1 VIKMRNLSIN
11 LADVGGIPHEGDY
24 VLLYAPRVRSSA
36 DASDGVVTT
45 TPMKVTLSRGKAT
58 VQVEP
63 GPLMVQLRCKGLRDM
78 EPFEVIIPDGAGEAR
93 LVDVMTTQYRYT
105 PRGIAPLEAIA
116 ERAQAAERT
125 ALIHAQ
131 TAERQM
137 DVLVARTKDAIGS
150 AGDLLRKEIKSDVDK
165 AKGIREDALSAAN
178 SRRVAETAAASAAKS
193 EQQSKNYAQV
203 TEEWK
208 RQTIEARA
216 GMDQKVREA
225 AAHEAAAAA
234 SAKSAQQAESN
245 TLVSAQ
251 AAKTSEDAAKKSSDQ
266 ASKSAESAHADA
278 QRIVK
283 SMADGIPQGGITYEH
298 LDTGV
303 ITRISSL
310 ITQDID
316 ALVDGAPEDLNT
328 LKKLADAK
336 APKIHVHELSDITGL
351 QSNLNSLSSSVNQIS
366 DNLRKL
372 TDADYVFFDENR
384 TGIMYVGSWAY
395 VIVLAYTPGVKGK
408 IPEKYA
414 HFIQRDVV
422 FPLFTPG
429 KPSATGLFTL
439 STTGE
444 ISVDFVDPSVTFV
457 QGTGVYYRKT
467 HW

>member
-1 VIKMRNLSIN
+1 MRNLNIN

-36 DASDGVVTT
+36 DASNGVVTT

-78 EPFEVIIPDGAGEAR
+78 EPFEVVIPDGAGEAR

-234 SAKSAQQAESN
+234 SAQSAQQAESN
-245 TLVSAQ
+245 ALVSAQ

-310 ITQDID
+310 INQDID

-336 APKIHVHELSDITGL
+336 APKIHVHELRDITGL
-351 QSNLNSLSSSVNQIS
+351 QSKLDSINSTLSKMIGG
-366 DNLRKL
+366 
-372 TDADYVFFDENR
+372 DYVLFDNNYIMLARIGFFVYA
-384 TGIMYVGSWAY
+384 T
-395 VIVLAYTPGVKGK
+395 VLADKPGVKGK
-408 IPEKYA
+408 VPEKYA
-414 HFIQRDVV
+414 HHHPRDVV

-444 ISVDFVDPSVTFV
+444 ISVDFVDPSVTMV
-457 QGTGVYYRKT
+457 NGAGLYLRKNYLYS
-467 HW
+467 

>member
-1 VIKMRNLSIN
+1 MRNLSIN

-24 VLLYAPRVRSSA
+24 VLLYAPRVRSST

-78 EPFEVIIPDGAGEAR
+78 EPFEVVIPEGAGEAR

-251 AAKTSEDAAKKSSDQ
+251 AAK

-351 QSNLNSLSSSVNQIS
+351 QNTLNSLSSRVNQIS
-366 DNLRKL
+366 DSLSKL
-372 TDADYVFFDENR
+372 AETDYVFFDENR
-384 TGIMYVGSWAY
+384 TGIIYIGNWAY
-395 VIVLAYTPGVKGK
+395 VFVLAYTPGVKGK
-408 IPEKYA
+408 ITEKFA
-414 HFIQRDVV
+414 HFTRRDVV

-444 ISVDFVDPSVTFV
+444 ISVDFVDPSVTVV
-457 QGTGVYYRKT
+457 QGTGVYWRKT

>member
-1 VIKMRNLSIN
+1 
-11 LADVGGIPHEGDY
+11 
-24 VLLYAPRVRSSA
+24 
-36 DASDGVVTT
+36 
-45 TPMKVTLSRGKAT
+45 
-58 VQVEP
+58 
-63 GPLMVQLRCKGLRDM
+63 M
-78 EPFEVIIPDGAGEAR
+78 EPFEVVIPEGAGEAR

-310 ITQDID
+310 ITKDID

-336 APKIHVHELSDITGL
+336 APKIHAHELSDITGL
-351 QSNLNSLSSSVNQIS
+351 QSNLNSLSSTVNQAR
-366 DNLRKL
+366 DELRKMF
-372 TDADYVFFDENR
+372 DADYVFFDENR
-384 TGIMYVGSWAY
+384 TGIIHIGSWAY
-395 VIVLAYTPGVKGK
+395 VIVYATKPGVKGK

-414 HFIQRDVV
+414 HFTQRDVV

-457 QGTGVYYRKT
+457 QGSGMYLRKNFNS
-467 HW
+467 

>member
-1 VIKMRNLSIN
+1 M
-11 LADVGGIPHEGDY
+11 
-24 VLLYAPRVRSSA
+24 
-36 DASDGVVTT
+36 
-45 TPMKVTLSRGKAT
+45 
-58 VQVEP
+58 
-63 GPLMVQLRCKGLRDM
+63 
-78 EPFEVIIPDGAGEAR
+78 
-93 LVDVMTTQYRYT
+93 
-105 PRGIAPLEAIA
+105 
-116 ERAQAAERT
+116 
-125 ALIHAQ
+125 
-131 TAERQM
+131 
-137 DVLVARTKDAIGS
+137 
-150 AGDLLRKEIKSDVDK
+150 
-165 AKGIREDALSAAN
+165 AN
-178 SRRVAETAAASAAKS
+178 SLLSVAETAAASAAKS

-316 ALVDGAPEDLNT
+316 ALVDGAPQDLNT

-366 DNLRKL
+366 DNLREL

-384 TGIMYVGSWAY
+384 TGIMYVGNWAY

-414 HFIQRDVV
+414 HFIRRDVV

>member
-1 VIKMRNLSIN
+1 
-11 LADVGGIPHEGDY
+11 
-24 VLLYAPRVRSSA
+24 
-36 DASDGVVTT
+36 
-45 TPMKVTLSRGKAT
+45 
-58 VQVEP
+58 
-63 GPLMVQLRCKGLRDM
+63 
-78 EPFEVIIPDGAGEAR
+78 
-93 LVDVMTTQYRYT
+93 
-105 PRGIAPLEAIA
+105 
-116 ERAQAAERT
+116 
-125 ALIHAQ
+125 
-131 TAERQM
+131 M

-150 AGDLLRKEIKSDVDK
+150 AGDLLRKEIKGDVDK

-225 AAHEAAAAA
+225 AEHEAAAAA
-234 SAKSAQQAESN
+234 SAKSAKQAESN
-245 TLVSAQ
+245 ALVSAQ

-351 QSNLNSLSSSVNQIS
+351 INTLGMIDSNKRLMWDKLS
-366 DNLRKL
+366 KL
-372 TDADYVFFDENR
+372 IDVDYVVFDNNYILLLR
-384 TGIMYVGSWAY
+384 IGYFVYATVQANK
-395 VIVLAYTPGVKGK
+395 PGVKGK
-408 IPEKYA
+408 VPEKYE
-414 HFIQRDVV
+414 HYFSRDVV

-444 ISVDFVDPSVTFV
+444 ISVDFVDPSVTV
-457 QGTGVYYRKT
+457 VNGAGLYLRKNYNS
-467 HW
+467 

>member
-1 VIKMRNLSIN
+1 MRNLSIN

-78 EPFEVIIPDGAGEAR
+78 EPFEVVIPEGAGEAR

-336 APKIHVHELSDITGL
+336 APKIHAHELSDITGL
-351 QSNLNSLSSSVNQIS
+351 QSKLDNLSSTEKTILDTLSKLIGGGYVLFDNDYIMLASVG
-366 DNLRKL
+366 
-372 TDADYVFFDENR
+372 FFVYA
-384 TGIMYVGSWAY
+384 T
-395 VIVLAYTPGVKGK
+395 VLANKPGVKGK
-408 IPEKYA
+408 VPEKYA
-414 HFIQRDVV
+414 HHFSRDVV

-444 ISVDFVDPSVTFV
+444 ISVDFVDPSVTV
-457 QGTGVYYRKT
+457 VNGAGLYLRKNYFYG
-467 HW
+467 